1 MIEWIIAGGVGVIA
15 CQLATIIGLL
25 RKILAE
31 ARKQEPRASLDRDIA
46 EKARLEKARRDD
58 ALAALNNLDSQ
69 LAAIEGRMQD
79 DARSAREFT
88 LS

>member
-1 MIEWIIAGGVGVIA
+1 MIGWIIAGGVGVIA
-15 CQLATIIGLL
+15 CQLAIIIGHL
-25 RKILAE
+25 RKSPAE
-31 ARKQEPRASLDRDIA
+31 AAKQEPRASLDRDIA
-46 EKARLEKARRDD
+46 EKGRREKARRDD
-58 ALAALNNLDSQ
+58 ALAALDNLDSQ